1 MSDEREVSLRDD
13 FFNRSLRSHASSGDE
28 ALCAAKDEKTTRAHS
43 PFPHF
48 PFPIHH
54 FPLLTQKK
62 MYGDIF
68 PYIFFAL

>member
-13 FFNRSLRSHASSGDE
+13 FFNRSLRSHASSGDK
-28 ALCAAKDEKTTRAHS
+28 ALCAAKDEKTTRA
-43 PFPHF
+43 HF